1 MFTYQILI
9 EYDGTNFVGWQR
21 QKNGISIQGSIEKVL
36 KKLLKQKVILHG
48 SGRTDSGV
56 HANAQSA
63 HFNSIHKIKD
73 NDKFLNSIN
82 FFLNK
87 KKISIL
93 NIKKRNK
100 LFHSRY
106 SAKMRIYKYIII
118 NRKSPLS
125 LDFNRGWYVRNI
137 LDLNL
142 IKKASK
148 LLLGTKDFSMFRSS
162 SCGANSP
169 IRTIKSIEI
178 KKEKEKI
185 IFFFKSKSFLQQ
197 QVRSMVGC
205 LKYIGEKKWNLTK
218 FRKYVNLKKR
228 SNCAP
233 PAPSCGLYLFKVLY

>member
-125 LDFNRGWYVRNI
+125 LDFNRAWYVRNI

-148 LLLGTKDFSMFRSS
+148 LLIGTKDFSMFRSS

-205 LKYIGEKKWNLTK
+205 LKYVGEKKWNLTK

>member
-1 MFTYQILI
+1 
-9 EYDGTNFVGWQR
+9 
-21 QKNGISIQGSIEKVL
+21 
-36 KKLLKQKVILHG
+36 
-48 SGRTDSGV
+48 
-56 HANAQSA
+56 
-63 HFNSIHKIKD
+63 
-73 NDKFLNSIN
+73 
-82 FFLNK
+82 
-87 KKISIL
+87 
-93 NIKKRNK
+93 
-100 LFHSRY
+100 
-106 SAKMRIYKYIII
+106 MRIYKYIII

-125 LDFNRGWYVRNI
+125 LDFNRAWYVRNI

-218 FRKYVNLKKR
+218 FRKYINLKKR